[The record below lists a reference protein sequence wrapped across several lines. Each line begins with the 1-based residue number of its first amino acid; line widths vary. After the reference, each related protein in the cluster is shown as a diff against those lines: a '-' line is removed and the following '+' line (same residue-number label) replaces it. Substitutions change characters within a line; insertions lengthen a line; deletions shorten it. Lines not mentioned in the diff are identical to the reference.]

1 MTFPHSL
8 VIISTLLMLWGG
20 YAYFRDTLAGRTK
33 PNRVSWFLWALAPLV
48 SLGAAFSVDADIWA
62 SVRVLVGGVV
72 PGVIF
77 LGSFFNRKS
86 YWKLTWFD
94 WFCGGLSLTALLFW
108 QLASSPL
115 IAVLLAAAA
124 NTFALIPTFIKA
136 LNFPETETR
145 LIYINRFLSAVLII
159 PAIPVWNIANSAFQI
174 SLMLGT
180 GVMLVAVYRK
190 SLGIKKTIPV
200 GTNKA
205 IDNNA
210 APHHCGS
217 NHETEVKN
225 QNE

>member
-1 MTFPHSL
+1 MTFPHCL
-8 VIISTLLMLWGG
+8 VIISSLLLLWGG

-48 SLGAAFSVDADIWA
+48 SFSAAFSVDADIWA

-115 IAVLLAAAA
+115 IAVLLATAA
-124 NTFALIPTFIKA
+124 NTFASIPTFIKA
-136 LNFPETETR
+136 WNFPETETR
-145 LIYINRFLSAVLII
+145 LTFITSFLSAVLII
-159 PAIPVWNIANSAFQI
+159 PAIPVWNVANSAFQI
-174 SLMLGT
+174 GLMLTT
-180 GVMLVAVYRK
+180 GALLVAVYRK
-190 SLGIKKTIPV
+190 ALGIKKSIPV
-200 GTNKA
+200 T
-205 IDNNA
+205 
-210 APHHCGS
+210 HHPF
-217 NHETEVKN
+217 E
-225 QNE
+225 

>member
-1 MTFPHSL
+1 MLALCDWKLTAYMTFPHSL

-48 SLGAAFSVDADIWA
+48 SFSAAFSVDADIWA

-72 PGVIF
+72 PGVVF

-115 IAVLLAAAA
+115 IAVLLATAA
-124 NTFALIPTFIKA
+124 NTFASIPTFIKA
-136 LNFPETETR
+136 WNFPETETR
-145 LIYINRFLSAVLII
+145 LIFINSFLSAVLII

-174 SLMLGT
+174 GLMLTT
-180 GVMLVAVYRK
+180 GAFLVAVYRK

-200 GTNKA
+200 T
-205 IDNNA
+205 
-210 APHHCGS
+210 HHPF
-217 NHETEVKN
+217 E
-225 QNE
+225 

>member
-1 MTFPHSL
+1 MLALCDWKLTAYMTFPHSL

-136 LNFPETETR
+136 WNFPETETR
-145 LIYINRFLSAVLII
+145 LIFINSFLSAVLII
-159 PAIPVWNIANSAFQI
+159 PAIPVWNIANSAFQTG
-174 SLMLGT
+174 LMLTT
-180 GVMLVAVYRK
+180 GAFLVAVYRK
-190 SLGIKKTIPV
+190 DLGIKKTIPV
-200 GTNKA
+200 TFWS
-205 IDNNA
+205 
-210 APHHCGS
+210 H
-217 NHETEVKN
+217 
-225 QNE
+225 